1 MAREGNSVK
10 VFGYVRVS
18 TESQLENYS
27 IDEQEKRIHS
37 YCRAKGWQLLRIYTD
52 GGYSGS
58 NTDRPAL
65 RQLLAAIPKR
75 EAGAVVVYKLDR
87 LSRSQK
93 DTLYLIED
101 RMLSYGVDF
110 ISINENFDTS
120 SPFGRAMIGIL
131 SVFAQLEKD
140 QIAERFAMGRI
151 GRSRAGYYHGGP
163 TAPRGYRYE
172 GGRLLLDEGQA
183 IQVREIFR
191 LFLDG
196 RSIHKIERIMEK
208 TYGGTWNAAGIR
220 GILGNSVYTGKVKFA
235 GVEYE
240 GRHQPIVSRE
250 DFQKVRLLLD
260 SFEKQTGET
269 SAPKSPFRANT
280 LLSGLLLCARC
291 GARYAGSHGD
301 YKCYSRAKG
310 NRRYIKD
317 PNCKNDNWPV
327 PVLDALTVSL
337 VRQILKSVVKALP
350 QAAEGRFFVRWREE
364 EKSVAAR
371 LEAIE
376 RQNGRLL
383 DLYQTGSLPAQDLT
397 ERMQAL
403 ARERAV
409 LAGRLESTK
418 ALLQREKQSLTAASQ
433 NLWEHF
439 DRSDLEAK
447 RLLVHSLIES
457 IVIDGKRLWVHW
469 RV

>member
-10 VFGYVRVS
+10 VFGYARVS

-208 TYGGTWNAAGIR
+208 TYGGTWSAAGIR
-220 GILGNSVYTGKVKFA
+220 GILGNSVYIGKVKFA

-317 PNCKNDNWPV
+317 PDCKNESWPV
-327 PVLDALTVSL
+327 PQLDALAVSF
-337 VRQILKSVVKALP
+337 VRRMLEDIVQALP
-350 QAAEGRFFVRWREE
+350 EAESRRLFAGLQEE
-364 EKSVAAR
+364 EKSAEVR
-371 LEAIE
+371 LAQIH
-376 RQNGRLL
+376 RQTRRLL
-383 DLYQTGSLPAQDLT
+383 DLYQNGAFHAPILS
-397 ERMQAL
+397 ERIAGL
-403 ARERAV
+403 EGERAA
-409 LAGRLESTK
+409 LTCRLEN
-418 ALLQREKQSLTAASQ
+418 LRQQERQAANICPK
-433 NLWEHF
+433 NLWDHF
-439 DRSDLEAK
+439 EQSDLDAK
-447 RLLVHSLIES
+447 RLLIHSMMEA
-457 IVIDGKRLWVHW
+457 IVLDGENICIRW
-469 RV
+469 RI